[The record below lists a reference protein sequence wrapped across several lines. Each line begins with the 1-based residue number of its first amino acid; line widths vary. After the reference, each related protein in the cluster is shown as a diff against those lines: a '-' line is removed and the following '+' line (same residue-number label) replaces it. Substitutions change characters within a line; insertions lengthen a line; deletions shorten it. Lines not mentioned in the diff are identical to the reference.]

1 VGPKW
6 LTDALSGKVSLAR
19 AFWLYGFGVSVG
31 YSAIGAFIDVTHTVA
46 ITIYLVLGLVVGLV
60 QTVILWRSA
69 KNSPSRFLGRLVRIL
84 VIVGLLMIPVMIYL
98 LYTGSAAL
106 LPVDVR

>member
-1 VGPKW
+1 MGPKW

-19 AFWLYGFGVSVG
+19 AFWLYGLGVSVG
-31 YSAIGAFIDVTHTVA
+31 YSVIGAFIDLSHPVA
-46 ITIYLVLGLVVGLV
+46 VSVYVVLGLVVGLV

-69 KNSPSRFLGRLVRIL
+69 KNSPSKFMGRLVRIVVIAGLLLTL
-84 VIVGLLMIPVMIYL
+84 VIVYL

-106 LPVDVR
+106 LDPAL

>member
-1 VGPKW
+1 MWPKW

-19 AFWLYGFGVSVG
+19 AFWLYGLGVSVG
-31 YSAIGAFIDVTHTVA
+31 YSVIGAFIDLTHSVA
-46 ITIYLVLGLVVGLV
+46 VTIYVVLGLVLGVV

-69 KNSPSRFLGRLVRIL
+69 KNSPSKFLARLVRIL
-84 VIVGLLMIPVMIYL
+84 VIVGLLMIAVMIYL

-106 LPVDVR
+106 LDPAL

>member
-1 VGPKW
+1 MWPKW

-19 AFWLYGFGVSVG
+19 AFWLYGLGVSVG
-31 YSAIGAFIDVTHTVA
+31 YSVIGAFIDLTHSVA
-46 ITIYLVLGLVVGLV
+46 VTIYVVLGLVLGVV

-69 KNSPSRFLGRLVRIL
+69 KNSPSKFLARLVRVL
-84 VIVGLLMIPVMIYL
+84 VIVGLLMIAVMIYL

-106 LPVDVR
+106 LDPAL

>member
-1 VGPKW
+1 

-19 AFWLYGFGVSVG
+19 AFWLYGVGVSVG
-31 YSAIGAFIDVTHTVA
+31 YSAIAAFIDLTKPLA
-46 ITIYLVLGLVVGLV
+46 IIIYTVLGLVVGLV

-69 KNSPSRFLGRLVRIL
+69 KNSPSKLLGRLVRIV
-84 VIVGLLMIPVMIYL
+84 VIVGVLLTLVMVYL

-106 LPVDVR
+106 LDPAL

>member
-1 VGPKW
+1 MGPKW

-19 AFWLYGFGVSVG
+19 AFWLYGVGVSVG
-31 YSAIGAFIDVTHTVA
+31 YSVIGAFIDLSRPVTVGV
-46 ITIYLVLGLVVGLV
+46 YLVVGLLVGVV

-69 KNSPSRFLGRLVRIL
+69 KNSQSKFLGRLVRIV
-84 VIVGLLMIPVMIYL
+84 VIVGLLLTLVMVYL

-106 LPVDVR
+106 LDPTL